1 MDQYNHSILVW
12 NTRGLNTRCR
22 RDSLCEVVSDGNA
35 SVVCIQ
41 ETKLAVIIS
50 EMLGTRFTSFAYL
63 PFVGASGGIL
73 VACRGPQVACSTVH
87 IGQ

>member
-22 RDSLCEVVSDGNA
+22 RDSLCEV
-35 SVVCIQ
+35 